1 MLPIVAHPPDQAR
14 PLHRSHPRG
23 RPGRHLHARLL
34 RHRPALLTAGYLS
47 ALLAVVGPGILAGL
61 SDDDPAGITTYSI
74 LGAKYGYELL
84 WVLAVSTAALI
95 VFHLVAARMGV
106 VTRQGLLGLLHKH
119 RGPRDARIVLAALV
133 IANVGTMCAE
143 FAGVAA
149 SLELLAGIS
158 RYATVP
164 LAGIGVSALVL
175 RGSFQR
181 VEHVLL
187 LLSAVF
193 VTYIASGFLAH
204 PDWGE
209 AAKGLVVPH
218 LPLTRDAVLV
228 AVATIGTTLAP
239 WGLVF
244 IQSYAADKHLRLKDL
259 RFENVDVVVGALL
272 TGVIGLFVVVACAA
286 TLHVNSIDINDAKD
300 AAQALE
306 PLAGASASTLFGVGF
321 LGAALLAAAV
331 VPLSTA
337 YSVAETA
344 GKPADVDDTFSEAPL
359 FYLSYGAVVVIAAVL
374 VLIPGAP
381 LIQILFL
388 SQALNAVLLLVML
401 PFMRRLAADPEL
413 MGDEALGTRGR
424 IVTGAALGLIA
435 ASVIALGVL
444 TALG

>member
-1 MLPIVAHPPDQAR
+1 MAEAPRRHPG
-14 PLHRSHPRG
+14 G
-23 RPGRHLHARLL
+23 RPGRHLHARIL
-34 RHRPALLTAGYLS
+34 RHRPRLLTAGYAG
-47 ALLAVVGPGILAGL
+47 ALLAVVGPGVLAGL

-95 VFHLVAARMGV
+95 AFHLLGARMGV
-106 VTRQGLLGLLHKH
+106 VTRRGLLTLLREH
-119 RGPRDARIVLAALV
+119 RGSRDARAVLLALIV
-133 IANVGTMCAE
+133 ANVGTMCAE

-149 SLELLAGIS
+149 SFELLAGIS

-164 LAGIGVSALVL
+164 IAGIAVSALVL
-175 RGSFQR
+175 RGSFHR

-193 VTYIASGFLAH
+193 VTYVASGLLAH
-204 PDWGE
+204 PDWDE

-228 AVATIGTTLAP
+228 TVATVGTTLAP

-244 IQSYAADKHLRLKDL
+244 IQSYAADKHLDL
-259 RFENVDVVVGALL
+259 RDLGYENVDVIVGAIL

-286 TLHVNSIDINDAKD
+286 TLHVSGIEIDDAKD
-300 AAQALE
+300 AAKALE
-306 PLAGASASTLFGVGF
+306 PLAGGSASTLFGIGF

-344 GKPADVDDTFSEAPL
+344 GKPADIDDSFAEAPL
-359 FYLSYGAVVVIAAVL
+359 FYLSYGAVVLVAAALVL
-374 VLIPGAP
+374 VPDAP

-388 SQALNAVLLLVML
+388 SQALNAVLLIVML
-401 PFMRRLAADPEL
+401 PFMRRLAGDPDV
-413 MGDEALGTRGR
+413 MGEQALGPTGR
-424 IVTGAALGLIA
+424 VITGVALGLIA
-435 ASVIALGVL
+435 ASVFALA
-444 TALG
+444 ALSIVG